1 MQELKFPKNN
11 ILNERSYQQWFVEWA
26 AYLNNENVYGV
37 CGTSCRL
44 DKHSIFIG
52 NLPESINEEDLFIK
66 FTRYGHILDIHLI
79 RKPVNRYAYK
89 KVFAFI
95 KYQGEKETT
104 EAIDAE
110 VYTWKKKTFP

>member
-11 ILNERSYQQWFVEWA
+11 ILNELSKQQWLVEWA
-26 AYLNNENVYGV
+26 AYLSNENVYGV

-44 DKHSIFIG
+44 DKYSIFIG

-66 FTRYGHILDIHLI
+66 FTKYGHILDIHLI
-79 RKPVNRYAYK
+79 HKPVNRHFYK
-89 KVFAFI
+89 NVFAFI

-104 EAIDAE
+104 KAIDAE
-110 VYTWKKKTFP
+110 VKKKILFFS